1 MKYFVKTWMF
11 YMVSI
16 WIIKELIPAFVV
28 KGGWISILTAGGI
41 LAILML
47 FIKPIIKILFIPIN
61 FLTLGVISW
70 FVNVIVIYLLTLV
83 APNVAITPWQFSG
96 ISWQGF
102 IIPILIPLSFHKS
115 FSNFWAP
122 DIDNNSPITYCNFI
136 YALQII

>member
-1 MKYFVKTWMF
+1 
-11 YMVSI
+11 MVSI

-102 IIPILIPLSFHKS
+102 IIPNATIAYIPTLIVVTFALTLVTRFLEQ
-115 FSNFWAP
+115 
-122 DIDNNSPITYCNFI
+122 ITD
-136 YALQII
+136 